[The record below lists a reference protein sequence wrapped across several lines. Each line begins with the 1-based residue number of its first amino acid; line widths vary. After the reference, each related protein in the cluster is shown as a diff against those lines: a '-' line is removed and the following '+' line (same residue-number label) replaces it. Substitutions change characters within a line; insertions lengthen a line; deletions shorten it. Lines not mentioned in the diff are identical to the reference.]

1 MRYFLPPGVDP
12 VPRTIGGAARIH
24 ATGRLDA
31 HPEPESPDLADGR
44 LVRVSRM
51 PVAEARRHLA
61 HWEAE
66 APAHD
71 IPAPPHVLA
80 RERSRPDRIHPGT
93 LRRQRIAVTTGADPA
108 TVAHWSVPEPPV
120 EGDERAWQRV
130 LARLGGGPHEH
141 GVHDDDAH
149 DPHHDW
155 SA

>member
-1 MRYFLPPGVDP
+1 MRYFLPPGEDP
-12 VPRTIGGAARIH
+12 VPRTIGGAARIG
-24 ATGRLDA
+24 ALGRLDA
-31 HPEPESPDLADGR
+31 HPEAEAADLADGR

-51 PVAEARRHLA
+51 DAAEARAHLA

-71 IPAPPHVLA
+71 VPAPARVVA

-93 LRRQRIAVTTGADPA
+93 LRRQRLALTTGADPV
-108 TVAHWSVPEPPV
+108 TIAHWSVPEPPT

-130 LARLGGGPHEH
+130 LARLAGAPPDD
-141 GVHDDDAH
+141 GVH